1 MTIPKEGITLHR
13 ANANANANAITR
25 QRQSLLA
32 FGDVYPQ
39 ILKRG
44 KKNALSVSIRFR

>member
-13 ANANANANAITR
+13 ANANAITR

-32 FGDVYPQ
+32 FRDVYPQ

-44 KKNALSVSIRFR
+44 EKSAFSVSIRFS

>member
-1 MTIPKEGITLHR
+1 MTIPKESITLHR
-13 ANANANANAITR
+13 ANVNAITR

-32 FGDVYPQ
+32 FGDVYPN

-44 KKNALSVSIRFR
+44 KKSALSVSIRFR